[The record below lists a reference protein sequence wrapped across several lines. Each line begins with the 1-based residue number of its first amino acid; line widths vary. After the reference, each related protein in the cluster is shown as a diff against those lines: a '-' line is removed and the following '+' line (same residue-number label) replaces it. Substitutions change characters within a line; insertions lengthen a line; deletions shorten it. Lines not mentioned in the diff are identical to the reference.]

1 MIARLTNALSG
12 PMARRLL
19 AVLLPLVLLPLAVSA
34 ATRVWQVG
42 AEGPEHLSQRSAVES
57 RAFASAIGA
66 RLAAAEASAWTFARA
81 VASADRGYWR
91 QQVASSAPF
100 RNVSVSA
107 GPDADARDRPRPPAM
122 FRNRDDTSIATFGN
136 GGRGISLYLVRALR
150 DTRSQWA
157 YFELDRDWLW
167 QDLTEAGNRVAVID
181 SNGQWLFGSDSLP
194 DNLRSVLGA
203 AVLANTRD
211 WNAAGLQDSANR
223 LSWQAGGHEWRGTY
237 WRVPNLARL
246 SNAASWNV
254 VVMAQAQPSWTDSLN
269 ALSDYWLS
277 FLLAVAA
284 AGLLAAWFSDR
295 YLLPLAELHKSVL
308 RIGSTDYLANNNA
321 RMPLELEQLAA
332 NIRLTGMSVA
342 DQISALQAL
351 EEVDRL
357 LLANGALEPA
367 IDAIL
372 TRVQRVMRARAVGL
386 ALLDTDSAQFAR
398 VMVAADSGGSL
409 PVARVTMDAAMLEY
423 LASVHEGITVAR
435 CEEQR
440 HSFLQPLQDLGNQY
454 FWVWPVRTAE
464 KLTALLAIGFQEPP
478 PPDPRYA
485 KRGTEFAA
493 RLSIALSNS
502 ARDESLYRQAHFD
515 LLTGL
520 PNRVLFNE
528 RLTGELES
536 ALASGRSGSLLYVD
550 LDHFKK
556 VNDTVGH
563 AAGDQ
568 LLGIIAQRL
577 RAAVK
582 EGDVV
587 ARLAGDEFTIIL
599 PTVDEPESAALIAER
614 IIESLHQPVN
624 LGGRDQFVAASIGIA
639 MFPND
644 GSTVE
649 DLLRNA
655 DGAMYRAKDMG
666 RGRAVF
672 FDRKLAI
679 SQSDPTQSGLF
690 RALRRR
696 EFALF
701 YQPQFDMADGRLVGV
716 EALLRWH
723 TPRDGTREPKEF
735 VPAAE
740 ASGLIVDIGGWVLE
754 AACAQFAA
762 WREKGIAPPRVS
774 INVSAQQLKYTEFPR
789 SVRRV
794 LDKFSIAPELLELE
808 LTETVLAE
816 DVAGAALLQIA
827 ALGVRIALDDFG
839 TGYSSLNYLRLHPI
853 HAVKI
858 DRSFLEEV
866 PVNPA
871 SATLAETIITMAHA
885 LGKQVVAEGVETEE
899 QMQFLREHGCDI
911 AQGFYLARPM
921 PVAQITEL
929 LQARLA
935 TAEPAT
941 ARAAG

>member
-12 PMARRLL
+12 TMARRLL
-19 AVLLPLVLLPLAVSA
+19 AVFLPLALLPLAIA
-34 ATRVWQVG
+34 AVTRVWQVG
-42 AEGPEHLSQRSAVES
+42 DEGPERIASRSAIES
-57 RAFASAIGA
+57 RAFAGAIGA
-66 RLAAAEASAWTFARA
+66 RLAAAEANAWTFAR
-81 VASADRGYWR
+81 SAATVERSLWR
-91 QQVASSAPF
+91 DQVVVSAPF
-100 RNVSVSA
+100 SRVSVSA
-107 GPDADARDRPRPPAM
+107 NASADADDRPFVPATS
-122 FRNRDDTSIATFGN
+122 RNPDDTAVASFGN
-136 GGRGISLYLVRALR
+136 GDRGPSLYLVRTLR
-150 DTRSQWA
+150 DTRPQWA
-157 YFELDRDWLW
+157 YFELDPGWLW
-167 QDLTEAGNRVAVID
+167 QDLTGSHDRVAVID
-181 SNGQWLFGSDSLP
+181 ARGQWLYGSDTLP

-203 AVLANTRD
+203 AVLANTHDRNGSD
-211 WNAAGLQDSANR
+211 LDAARNR
-223 LSWQAGGHEWRGTY
+223 LAWQAGGREWRGAY
-237 WRVPNLARL
+237 WHVPNLARL
-246 SNAASWNV
+246 GNAASWNV
-254 VVMAQAQPSWTDSLN
+254 IVMAEVEASWVDRVY
-269 ALSDYWLS
+269 ALGDYWLPC
-277 FLLAVAA
+277 LLAFAA
-284 AGLLAAWFSDR
+284 AVLLAAWLADR
-295 YLLPLAELHKSVL
+295 YTLPLAELQTAVL
-308 RIGSTDYLANNNA
+308 RIGQADYVANDA
-321 RMPLELEQLAA
+321 KMPQELEQLASH
-332 NIRLTGMSVA
+332 IRIAGVSVA
-342 DQISALQAL
+342 DQFGALQAL

-386 ALLDTDSAQFAR
+386 ALLETDSPQLAR
-398 VMVAADSGGSL
+398 VMVTNDSGGSL

-440 HSFLQPLQDLGNQY
+440 HSFLQPLQELGNQY
-454 FWVWPVRTAE
+454 FWVWPVRTTD
-464 KLTALLAIGFQEPP
+464 KLTALLAIGFREPP
-478 PPDPRYA
+478 VPDPRYA
-485 KRGTEFAA
+485 QRGTEFAA

-502 ARDESLYRQAHFD
+502 ARDENLYRQAHFD
-515 LLTGL
+515 PLTGL
-520 PNRVLFNE
+520 PNRILFNE
-528 RLTGELES
+528 RLSAELES
-536 ALASGRSGSLLYVD
+536 SMAGGHSGALLYVD

-568 LLGIIAQRL
+568 LLGIVAQRL

-582 EGDVV
+582 EGDIV
-587 ARLAGDEFTIIL
+587 ARLGGDEFTIIL
-599 PTVDEPESAALIAER
+599 PTVDVPESAALVAER
-614 IIESLHQPVN
+614 VIESLHKPVS
-624 LGGRDQFVAASIGIA
+624 LRGRDQFVAASIGIT

-672 FDRKLAI
+672 FDRQLAI
-679 SQSDPTQSGLF
+679 SQLDPTQSGLF

-701 YQPQFDMADGRLVGV
+701 YQPQFNMKDGRLVGL
-716 EALLRWH
+716 EALLRWQ

-754 AACAQFAA
+754 AACAQFAD
-762 WREKGIAPPRVS
+762 WREKGIAPPRIS
-774 INVSAQQLKYTEFPR
+774 INVSAQQLKYAEFPR

-794 LDKFSIAPELLELE
+794 LEKFEIAAPLLEIE
-808 LTETVLAE
+808 LTETVLA
-816 DVAGAALLQIA
+816 DAAAAAALLQIA

-839 TGYSSLNYLRLHPI
+839 TGYSSLNYLRQHPI
-853 HAVKI
+853 QAVKI

-866 PVNPA
+866 PINAA

-885 LGKQVVAEGVETEE
+885 LGKEVVAEGVETEE

-921 PVAQITEL
+921 PVAQVSEL
-929 LQARLA
+929 LQARLGA
-935 TAEPAT
+935 QGAIEV
-941 ARAAG
+941 RAAG

>member
-12 PMARRLL
+12 PIARRLF
-19 AVLLPLVLLPLAVSA
+19 AVLLPLVLLPLIIAA
-34 ATRVWQVG
+34 ATRMWQAG
-42 AEGPEHLSQRSAVES
+42 AEGPERLSQRSAVES

-66 RLAAAEASAWTFARA
+66 RLAAAEASAWTFSRS
-81 VASADRGYWR
+81 VAAADRSYWR
-91 QQVASSAPF
+91 QQVALSAPF
-100 RNVSVSA
+100 RNVSVTTEPA
-107 GPDADARDRPRPPAM
+107 ADAQDRSFPPAM
-122 FRNRDDTSIATFGN
+122 SRSREDTSIATFGN
-136 GGRGISLYLVRALR
+136 GGHDISLYLVRALR

-157 YFELDRDWLW
+157 YFELDRNWLW
-167 QDLTEAGNRVAVID
+167 QDLGEAGNRVAVID

-211 WNAAGLQDSANR
+211 WNAASLKESDNR

-254 VVMAQAQPSWTDSLN
+254 VVIAETQSSWMDSLN
-269 ALSDYWLS
+269 ALSDYWLP
-277 FLLAVAA
+277 FLLAIAA

-295 YLLPLAELHKSVL
+295 YLLPLADLQKSILQIGNSDYVAGNSTMPPEL
-308 RIGSTDYLANNNA
+308 G
-321 RMPLELEQLAA
+321 QLAE
-332 NIRLTGMSVA
+332 NVRLAGLSVA

-367 IDAIL
+367 LDAIL
-372 TRVQRVMRARAVGL
+372 TRVQRVMRARSVGL

-398 VMVAADSGGSL
+398 VMVTADSGGSL

-423 LASVHEGITVAR
+423 LASVREGITVAR

-440 HSFLQPLQDLGNQY
+440 HSFLQPLQDLGNHY
-454 FWVWPVRTAE
+454 FWVWPVRTSE

-515 LLTGL
+515 PLTGL

-528 RLTGELES
+528 RLAGELES

-599 PTVDEPESAALIAER
+599 PTVDEPESAALVAER

-701 YQPQFDMADGRLVGV
+701 YQPQFDMADGRLVGL

-762 WREKGIAPPRVS
+762 WREQGIAPPRVS

-816 DVAGAALLQIA
+816 DAAGAALLQIA

-885 LGKQVVAEGVETEE
+885 LGKEVVAEGVETEE

-921 PVAQITEL
+921 PVAQVTEL
-929 LQARLA
+929 LQIRLGA
-935 TAEPAT
+935 VDPGTAS
-941 ARAAG
+941 AAG

>member
-12 PMARRLL
+12 PIARRLF
-19 AVLLPLVLLPLAVSA
+19 AVLLPLVLLPLIVAA
-34 ATRVWQVG
+34 ATRMWQAG
-42 AEGPEHLSQRSAVES
+42 AEGPERLSQRSAVES

-66 RLAAAEASAWTFARA
+66 RLAAAEASAWTFSRSVYIAE
-81 VASADRGYWR
+81 RGYWR
-91 QQVASSAPF
+91 QQVVSSAPF
-100 RNVSVSA
+100 RDVSVSSQP
-107 GPDADARDRPRPPAM
+107 GADERDRPLPPAIS
-122 FRNRDDTSIATFGN
+122 RNKDDTSIATFGN
-136 GGRGISLYLVRALR
+136 GGRDISLYLVRSLR
-150 DTRSQWA
+150 DTRSLWA

-167 QDLTEAGNRVAVID
+167 QDLSEAGNRVAVID

-211 WNAAGLQDSANR
+211 WNATGLDESDNR

-254 VVMAQAQPSWTDSLN
+254 VVMAETRSSWMDSLN
-269 ALSDYWLS
+269 AVSDYWLP
-277 FLLAVAA
+277 FLLAITA

-295 YLLPLAELHKSVL
+295 YLLPLADLQKSIL
-308 RIGSTDYLANNNA
+308 QIGNTDYVAGNST
-321 RMPLELEQLAA
+321 MPPELGQLAE
-332 NIRLTGMSVA
+332 NVRLAGLSVA

-367 IDAIL
+367 LDAIL

-398 VMVAADSGGSL
+398 VMVAADTGGSL

-423 LASVHEGITVAR
+423 LASVREGITVAR

-454 FWVWPVRTAE
+454 FWVWPVRTSE

-478 PPDPRYA
+478 APDPRYA

-515 LLTGL
+515 PLTGL

-528 RLTGELES
+528 RLAGELES

-599 PTVDEPESAALIAER
+599 PTVDEPESAALVAER

-701 YQPQFDMADGRLVGV
+701 YQPQFDMADGRLVGL

-762 WREKGIAPPRVS
+762 WREQGIAPPRVS
-774 INVSAQQLKYTEFPR
+774 INVSAQQLKYAEFAR

-794 LDKFSIAPELLELE
+794 LDKFAIAPELLELE

-816 DVAGAALLQIA
+816 DAAGAALLQIA

-885 LGKQVVAEGVETEE
+885 LGKEVVAEGVETEE

-929 LQARLA
+929 LQIRLGA
-935 TAEPAT
+935 VDPGTAS
-941 ARAAG
+941 AAG

>member
-1 MIARLTNALSG
+1 MIARLTKAVSG
-12 PMARRLL
+12 PIARRLL
-19 AVLLPLVLLPLAVSA
+19 AVLLPLVLLPLIVSA
-34 ATRVWQVG
+34 ATRMWQAG
-42 AEGPEHLSQRSAVES
+42 AEGPERLSQRSAVES

-66 RLAAAEASAWTFARA
+66 RLAAAEASAWTFSRSVYIAE
-81 VASADRGYWR
+81 RGYWR
-91 QQVASSAPF
+91 QQVVSSAPF
-100 RNVSVSA
+100 RDVSVSTQP
-107 GPDADARDRPRPPAM
+107 GADARDRPLPPAIS
-122 FRNRDDTSIATFGN
+122 RNKDDTSIATFGD
-136 GGRGISLYLVRALR
+136 GGRAISLYLVRSLR
-150 DTRSQWA
+150 DTRSLWG

-167 QDLTEAGNRVAVID
+167 QDLSEAGNRVAVID

-211 WNAAGLQDSANR
+211 WNAASLKESDNR

-254 VVMAQAQPSWTDSLN
+254 VVMAETQSSWMDSLN
-269 ALSDYWLS
+269 ALSDYWLP
-277 FLLAVAA
+277 FLLAIAA

-295 YLLPLAELHKSVL
+295 YLLPLADLQKSIL
-308 RIGSTDYLANNNA
+308 QIGNTDYVANNST
-321 RMPLELEQLAA
+321 MPVELGQLAE
-332 NIRLTGMSVA
+332 NVRLTGLSVA

-367 IDAIL
+367 LDAIL
-372 TRVQRVMRARAVGL
+372 ARVQRVMRARAVGL

-398 VMVAADSGGSL
+398 VMVAADTGGSL

-440 HSFLQPLQDLGNQY
+440 HSFLRPLQDLGNQY
-454 FWVWPVRTAE
+454 FWVWPVRTSE

-478 PPDPRYA
+478 APDPRYA

-515 LLTGL
+515 PLTGL

-528 RLTGELES
+528 RLAGELES

-582 EGDVV
+582 EGDLV

-599 PTVDEPESAALIAER
+599 PTVDKPESAALVAER

-655 DGAMYRAKDMG
+655 DGAMYRAKAMG

-701 YQPQFDMADGRLVGV
+701 YQPQFDMADGRLVGL

-723 TPRDGTREPKEF
+723 TPRDGMREPKEF

-762 WREKGIAPPRVS
+762 WREQGIAPPRVS
-774 INVSAQQLKYTEFPR
+774 INVSAQQLKYAEFPR

-794 LDKFSIAPELLELE
+794 LDKFAIAPELLELE

-816 DVAGAALLQIA
+816 DAAGAALLQIA

-871 SATLAETIITMAHA
+871 SATLAESIITMAHA
-885 LGKQVVAEGVETEE
+885 LGKEVVAEGVETAE

-911 AQGFYLARPM
+911 AQGFFLARPM

-929 LQARLA
+929 LQIRLGA
-935 TAEPAT
+935 VDPGT

>member
-1 MIARLTNALSG
+1 MIARLTKAVSG
-12 PMARRLL
+12 PIVRRLR
-19 AVLLPLVLLPLAVSA
+19 AVLLPLVLLPLIVSA
-34 ATRVWQVG
+34 ATRMWQAG
-42 AEGPEHLSQRSAVES
+42 AEGPERLSQRSAVES

-66 RLAAAEASAWTFARA
+66 RLAAAEASAWTFSRSVAA
-81 VASADRGYWR
+81 VDRSYWR
-91 QQVASSAPF
+91 QQVALSAPF
-100 RNVSVSA
+100 RIVSVSA
-107 GPDADARDRPRPPAM
+107 NPGADTQDRSFPPALS
-122 FRNRDDTSIATFGN
+122 RNKDDTSIATFGN
-136 GGRGISLYLVRALR
+136 GGHNISLYLVRALR
-150 DTRSQWA
+150 DTRSLWA

-167 QDLTEAGNRVAVID
+167 QDLSEAGNRVAVID

-203 AVLANTRD
+203 AILANTRD
-211 WNAAGLQDSANR
+211 WNAASLKESDNR
-223 LSWQAGGHEWRGTY
+223 LAWQAGGHEWRGTY

-254 VVMAQAQPSWTDSLN
+254 VVMAETQSPWVDSLN
-269 ALSDYWLS
+269 ALADYWLP
-277 FLLAVAA
+277 FLLAIAA

-295 YLLPLAELHKSVL
+295 YLLPLADLQKSIL
-308 RIGSTDYLANNNA
+308 QIGNTDYVANNST
-321 RMPLELEQLAA
+321 MPAELGQLAE
-332 NIRLTGMSVA
+332 NVRLTGLSVA

-367 IDAIL
+367 LDAIL

-398 VMVAADSGGSL
+398 VMVTADSGGSL

-423 LASVHEGITVAR
+423 LASVREGITVAR

-454 FWVWPVRTAE
+454 FWVWPVRTSA

-478 PPDPRYA
+478 TPDPRYA

-515 LLTGL
+515 PLTGL

-528 RLTGELES
+528 RLAGELES

-599 PTVDEPESAALIAER
+599 PTVDEPESAALVAER

-701 YQPQFDMADGRLVGV
+701 YQPQFDMADGRLVGL

-762 WREKGIAPPRVS
+762 WREQGIAPPRVS
-774 INVSAQQLKYTEFPR
+774 INVSAQQLKYAEFPR

-794 LDKFSIAPELLELE
+794 LDKFAIAPELLELE

-816 DVAGAALLQIA
+816 DAAGAALLQIA
-827 ALGVRIALDDFG
+827 AFPQTR
-839 TGYSSLNYLRLHPI
+839 TR
-853 HAVKI
+853 
-858 DRSFLEEV
+858 
-866 PVNPA
+866 
-871 SATLAETIITMAHA
+871 
-885 LGKQVVAEGVETEE
+885 
-899 QMQFLREHGCDI
+899 
-911 AQGFYLARPM
+911 
-921 PVAQITEL
+921 
-929 LQARLA
+929 
-935 TAEPAT
+935 
-941 ARAAG
+941 

>member
-12 PMARRLL
+12 PIARRLFS
-19 AVLLPLVLLPLAVSA
+19 VLLPLVLLPLIIAA
-34 ATRVWQVG
+34 ATRMWQAG
-42 AEGPEHLSQRSAVES
+42 AEGPERLSQRSAVES

-66 RLAAAEASAWTFARA
+66 RLAAAEASAWTFSRSVYIAE
-81 VASADRGYWR
+81 RGYWR
-91 QQVASSAPF
+91 QQVVSSAPF
-100 RNVSVSA
+100 RDVSVSTQP
-107 GPDADARDRPRPPAM
+107 GADARDRPLPPAIS
-122 FRNRDDTSIATFGN
+122 RNKDDTSIATFGN
-136 GGRGISLYLVRALR
+136 GGRDISLYLVRSLR
-150 DTRSQWA
+150 DTRSLWA

-167 QDLTEAGNRVAVID
+167 QDLSEAGNRVAVID

-211 WNAAGLQDSANR
+211 WNAASLKESDNR

-254 VVMAQAQPSWTDSLN
+254 VVMAETQSSWMDSLN
-269 ALSDYWLS
+269 ALSDYWLP
-277 FLLAVAA
+277 FLLAIAA

-295 YLLPLAELHKSVL
+295 YLLPLADLQKSIL
-308 RIGSTDYLANNNA
+308 QIGNTDYVAGNST
-321 RMPLELEQLAA
+321 MPPELGQLAE
-332 NIRLTGMSVA
+332 NVRLAGLSVA

-367 IDAIL
+367 LDAIL

-398 VMVAADSGGSL
+398 VMVAADTGGSL

-423 LASVHEGITVAR
+423 LASVREGITVAR

-454 FWVWPVRTAE
+454 FWVWPVRTSE
-464 KLTALLAIGFQEPP
+464 KLTALLTIGFQEPP
-478 PPDPRYA
+478 APDPRYA

-515 LLTGL
+515 PLTGL

-528 RLTGELES
+528 RLAGELES

-599 PTVDEPESAALIAER
+599 PTVDAPESAALVAER

-701 YQPQFDMADGRLVGV
+701 YQPQFDMADGRLVGL

-762 WREKGIAPPRVS
+762 WREQGIAPPRVS
-774 INVSAQQLKYTEFPR
+774 INVSAQQLKYAEFPR

-794 LDKFSIAPELLELE
+794 LDKFAIAPELLELE

-816 DVAGAALLQIA
+816 DAAGAALLQIA

-885 LGKQVVAEGVETEE
+885 LGKEVVAEGVETEE

-921 PVAQITEL
+921 PAAQVTEL
-929 LQARLA
+929 LQIRLGA
-935 TAEPAT
+935 VDSGTAS
-941 ARAAG
+941 AAG

>member
-12 PMARRLL
+12 PIARRLL
-19 AVLLPLVLLPLAVSA
+19 AVLLLLVLLPLSVSA
-34 ATRVWQVG
+34 AMRLWQVG
-42 AEGPEHLSQRSAVES
+42 AEGPERLSQRTAVES
-57 RAFASAIGA
+57 RAFASALGA
-66 RLAAAEASAWTFARA
+66 RLAAAEASAWTFSRSVAA
-81 VASADRGYWR
+81 VDRGYWR

-100 RNVSVSA
+100 RNVSVSTEP
-107 GPDADARDRPRPPAM
+107 GADARDRPFPLTMA
-122 FRNRDDTSIATFGN
+122 RNREDTSIATFGN
-136 GGRGISLYLVRALR
+136 GGDDVSLYLVRALR
-150 DTRSQWA
+150 DTRSQWG

-167 QDLTEAGNRVAVID
+167 QDLKETGNRVAVID

-211 WNAAGLQDSANR
+211 WNVSGLQQPANR
-223 LSWQAGGHEWRGTY
+223 LSWQAGGHEWRGAY

-246 SNAASWNV
+246 SNTASWNV
-254 VVMAQAQPSWTDSLN
+254 VVMAQAQPSWLDSVN
-269 ALSDYWLS
+269 ALSDYWLAL
-277 FLLAVAA
+277 LLAVAA
-284 AGLLAAWFSDR
+284 AGLLSVWFSER
-295 YLLPLAELHKSVL
+295 YLQPLASLQQAVL
-308 RIGSTDYLANNNA
+308 RIGNA
-321 RMPLELEQLAA
+321 EYVAKDAELPPELGQLAE
-332 NIRLTGMSVA
+332 NIRLAGLSVA

-367 IDAIL
+367 LDAIL

-409 PVARVTMDAAMLEY
+409 PVARVTMDADMLEY
-423 LASVHEGITVAR
+423 LAGVHEGITVAR
-435 CEEQR
+435 CEERR

-454 FWVWPVRTAE
+454 FWVWPVRTSE

-515 LLTGL
+515 PLTGL

-528 RLTGELES
+528 RLAAELES

-582 EGDVV
+582 EGDLV
-587 ARLAGDEFTIIL
+587 ARLAGDEFTVIL
-599 PTVDEPESAALIAER
+599 PTVGEPESAALVAER

-644 GSTVE
+644 GNTVE

-672 FDRKLAI
+672 FDRRLAI

-696 EFALF
+696 EFALY

-762 WREKGIAPPRVS
+762 WREQGIAPPRVS
-774 INVSAQQLKYTEFPR
+774 INVSAQQLKYVEFPR

-794 LDKFSIAPELLELE
+794 LEKFSMSPELLELE

-816 DVAGAALLQIA
+816 DAAGAALLQIA

-885 LGKQVVAEGVETEE
+885 LDKEVVAEGVETEE

-911 AQGFYLARPM
+911 AQGYYLARPL

-929 LQARLA
+929 LQIRPGSAGTGKA
-935 TAEPAT
+935 S
-941 ARAAG
+941 AAG

>member
-12 PMARRLL
+12 PIARRLL
-19 AVLLPLVLLPLAVSA
+19 AVLLPLVLLPLIISA
-34 ATRVWQVG
+34 ATRTWQVG
-42 AEGPEHLSQRSAVES
+42 AEGPERLAQRSAVES

-66 RLAAAEASAWTFARA
+66 RLAAAEASAWTFSRS
-81 VASADRGYWR
+81 VAAAERGYWR

-100 RNVSVSA
+100 RKVSVSTEQGA
-107 GPDADARDRPRPPAM
+107 NAQDRPFPPATS
-122 FRNRDDTSIATFGN
+122 RNKDDTSIATFGS
-136 GGRGISLYLVRALR
+136 GGRDISLYLVRALQEAR
-150 DTRSQWA
+150 PQWA
-157 YFELDRDWLW
+157 YFELDSDWLW
-167 QDLTEAGNRVAVID
+167 QDLGEAGNRVAVID

-194 DNLRSVLGA
+194 DNLRPVLGA

-211 WNAAGLQDSANR
+211 WNSAGRKESDYR
-223 LSWQAGGHEWRGTY
+223 LAWQAGGHEWRGSY

-254 VVMAQAQPSWTDSLN
+254 VVMSDAQPLWMDRLN
-269 ALSDYWLS
+269 ALSDYWLP

-284 AGLLAAWFSDR
+284 AGLLAAWLSDR
-295 YLLPLAELHKSVL
+295 YLLSLADLQKSVL
-308 RIGSTDYLANNNA
+308 QIGNTDYVANNA
-321 RMPLELEQLAA
+321 AMPPELTQLAE
-332 NIRLTGMSVA
+332 NVRLAGINVA

-398 VMVAADSGGSL
+398 VMVAADSGGTL

-423 LASVHEGITVAR
+423 LAGVREGITVAR

-440 HSFLQPLQDLGNQY
+440 HSFLQPLQELGNQY
-454 FWVWPVRTAE
+454 FWVWPVRTSE
-464 KLTALLAIGFQEPP
+464 KLTALLAIGFREPP

-485 KRGTEFAA
+485 KRGTEFAT

-502 ARDESLYRQAHFD
+502 ARDENLYRQAHFD
-515 LLTGL
+515 PLTGL

-528 RLTGELES
+528 RLAGELEL

-582 EGDVV
+582 EGDLV
-587 ARLAGDEFTIIL
+587 ARLAGDEFTVIL
-599 PTVDEPESAALIAER
+599 PTVGEPESAALIAER

-679 SQSDPTQSGLF
+679 TQSDPTQSGLF

-701 YQPQFDMADGRLVGV
+701 YQPQFDIADGRLVGV

-723 TPRDGTREPKEF
+723 TPRDGLREPKEF

-762 WREKGIAPPRVS
+762 WRDQGIAPPRVS
-774 INVSAQQLKYTEFPR
+774 INVSAQQLKYAEFPR

-794 LDKFSIAPELLELE
+794 LDKFSIAPALLELE

-816 DVAGAALLQIA
+816 DAAGAALLQIA

-853 HAVKI
+853 QAVKI

-871 SATLAETIITMAHA
+871 SATLAQTIITMAHA
-885 LGKQVVAEGVETEE
+885 LGKEVVAEGVETEE

-929 LQARLA
+929 LQIRLGSA
-935 TAEPAT
+935 DPEMAS
-941 ARAAG
+941 AAG